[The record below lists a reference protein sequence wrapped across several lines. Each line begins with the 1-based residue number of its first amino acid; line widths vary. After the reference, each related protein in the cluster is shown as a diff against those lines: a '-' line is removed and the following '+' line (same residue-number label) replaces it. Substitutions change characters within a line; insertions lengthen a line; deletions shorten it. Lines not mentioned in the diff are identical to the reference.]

1 MARRKPKYDNRIVL
15 YVTSHGPTTQAVL
28 AKSLKIPVASIYVI
42 VKRLV
47 KQGVVKMDG
56 RLVCPVHVTAPV
68 EKEDARLIAESNAKT
83 ADAVDRIAMLKN
95 EIDNITDGIRSLVI
109 TRSYLMRR
117 VQEENANI

>member
-1 MARRKPKYDNRIVL
+1 MAGRKPKHDSRVIRYLNKN
-15 YVTSHGPTTQAVL
+15 GPSNQVGI
-28 AKSLKIPVASIYVI
+28 AKALKIPVVSLYSTI
-42 VKRLV
+42 KRLV
-47 KQGVVKMDG
+47 EQGAVKMDG
-56 RLVCPVHVTAPV
+56 RLVCPVHVTPPV

>member
-1 MARRKPKYDNRIVL
+1 MAGRKPKHDSRVIRYLNKN
-15 YVTSHGPTTQAVL
+15 GPSNQVGI
-28 AKSLKIPVASIYVI
+28 AKALKIPVVSLYSTI
-42 VKRLV
+42 KRLV
-47 KQGVVKMDG
+47 ERGEVRMDG
-56 RLVCPVHVTAPV
+56 RLVCPVHVTPPV

>member
-1 MARRKPKYDNRIVL
+1 MAGRKPKHDSRVIRYLNKN
-15 YVTSHGPTTQAVL
+15 GPSNQVGI
-28 AKSLKIPVASIYVI
+28 AKALKIPVVSLYSTI
-42 VKRLV
+42 KRLV
-47 KQGVVKMDG
+47 EQGAVKMDG
-56 RLVCPVHVTAPV
+56 RLVCPVHVTPPV

-109 TRSYLMRR
+109 TRSYLIRR